1 MYSLSNIQSRNY
13 NYKGKGRI
21 IEKWKVK
28 ENVKVQ
34 YEKLLEIYPKLAEM
48 KQGNVSTLIA
58 ASCQLGKTHLAMAII
73 WVYTYMYCL
82 KCIYICP
89 NRKSIR
95 EDVINKMNAFNTLIT
110 DSKLKLNAVTVRPK
124 TIGHNVSCASGDI
137 IVSLSNSTSLEKINN
152 ALQKIP
158 KHYKSMQYAV
168 IIDEAD
174 VICHDEAEKTS
185 IKNEKEK
192 RKLLVQRINGQP
204 CIAELVL
211 ITATTFMTIYSKF
224 FNIQKTLQMTSQDV
238 IYPNTRYIDIHTY
251 KHKEWKVDNSIR
263 SFSTLE
269 PKDKKLPLEDILS
282 FNSVVQPAIVL
293 IKLSNYITDHNAIAN
308 FVVKKV
314 QNANVFFEE
323 ERAVPFGNVFVINDS
338 KISRV
343 TSEGVRVEKSKTPQQ
358 LLQTLKTQQTRD
370 PIFIIGGSMIDRGI
384 TFMSSD
390 YEWALTHMIYHPSKT
405 TTQCAIQQELGRLNG
420 HYNINSPI
428 PILYCTN
435 ETYKTAYDCY
445 ENEKRI
451 QNKSMVSQDISKE
464 LLKIIRFRN
473 TQRKFHHADNSK
485 FVKSGI
491 ELRQGNQPPKHIT
504 SVYRLNKVWDN
515 EIKALLRNDGEPYKE
530 IAKRTD
536 VHLKMTN
543 LLRKWFNLN
552 KHDTLQLCLSNA
564 RAEKLNKDYWRKNP
578 TYRSK
583 FIALNPNDMNDIVV
597 IKYNEIPIEGENYS
611 WDTTQGEIRYSAK
624 SETVKTG
631 FLSMD

>member
-1 MYSLSNIQSRNY
+1 MYGLTDIKSRNV
-13 NYKGKGRI
+13 NEKGKGRI
-21 IEKWKVK
+21 VDKWEVK

-34 YEKLLEIYPKLAEM
+34 YEKLLEIYPRLAEM

-58 ASCQLGKTHLAMAII
+58 ATCQLGKTHLAMAVI

-89 NRKSIR
+89 NRKSVR
-95 EDVINKMNAFNTLIT
+95 EDVINKMNAFNTVIT
-110 DSKLKLNAVTVRPK
+110 DPKLKLNAVTVRPK

-137 IVSLSNSTSLEKINN
+137 VVSLSNSTSLEKINN
-152 ALQKIP
+152 AMQKVP
-158 KHYKSMQYAV
+158 KHYKTVRYAV

-174 VICHDEAEKTS
+174 VICHDESPKTS

-211 ITATTFMTIYSKF
+211 ITATTYMTICSSF

-238 IYPNTRYIDIHTY
+238 VYPNTRYIDIHIY

-269 PKDKKLPLEDILS
+269 AKDKKLPLEDILS
-282 FNSVVQPAIVL
+282 FHSEIQPAIVL
-293 IKLSNYITDHNAIAN
+293 IKLSNYIADHNAIAN
-308 FVVKKV
+308 FVVKRV
-314 QNANVFFEE
+314 QNV
-323 ERAVPFGNVFVINDS
+323 NVFVINDS

-358 LLQTLKTQQTRD
+358 LLQTLKNQKTRE

-390 YEWALTHMIYHPSKT
+390 YGWALTHMIYHPSRT

-428 PILYCTN
+428 PTLYCTN
-435 ETYKTAYDCY
+435 ETYKTAIDCY
-445 ENEKRI
+445 ENENRI
-451 QNKSMVSQDISKE
+451 QNRALVSRDIIKE
-464 LLKIIRFRN
+464 MLESTLLIN
-473 TQRKFHHADNSK
+473 TDKKFHHADPSTFVNSG
-485 FVKSGI
+485 V
-491 ELRQGNQPPKHIT
+491 ELRRGSQPPRHIT
-504 SVYRLNKVWDN
+504 SVHRLFDREWDDD
-515 EIKALLRNDGEPYKE
+515 IKAVLRDGNEPYKDL
-530 IAKRTD
+530 IKRHAD
-536 VHLKMTN
+536 VHTRMMK
-543 LLRKWFNLN
+543 LLRDWFHIPKN
-552 KHDTLQLCLSNA
+552 KRLHLCLSNA
-564 RAEKLNKDYWRKNP
+564 RAEKLNQDYHKKQ
-578 TYRSK
+578 TIYQSDY
-583 FIALNPNDMNDIVV
+583 IALNPNDMNDIVV
-597 IKYNEIPIEGENYS
+597 IKYDEIPIEGENYS
-611 WDTTQGEIRYSAK
+611 WDTTQGEVKYSAT

-631 FLSMD
+631 FIV